1 MGKKSLK
8 KLVQDS
14 RNIFCMILRLIRWDW
29 QTLFLLEL
37 LYKLCSLVC
46 MVPLF
51 KMILQWT
58 IELAGI
64 PVLSQYTL
72 FTLIKK
78 PWFLVIL
85 FLLGVMVAFYAFIEL
100 TVIIHYFEAAKN
112 KEKITVA
119 GLLKKSWKQAIRIGQ
134 PQNICLLLFVALI
147 IPITNLTF
155 SSGLIGPLAVPE
167 FISNYLTSR
176 YLLLIPYT
184 IGTVLVV
191 LISFRWIF
199 SLHEYTIHNR
209 TFAEACDRSN
219 RMIKGRMLRTVAV
232 FFLWS
237 AFLAAVGYV
246 LYFLFLLCSALGIK
260 AFCGK
265 EYETD
270 VFWRWYGLVG
280 RWKSVLTD
288 VLTVLGKF
296 ALISAAWYYAR
307 QKAEPELS
315 VSREPVRTERSRRG
329 YWLRIAG
336 ILCMIGVC
344 VYFSDSASKWTQTT
358 LVSAHRGAA
367 AGMPENNLES
377 LKKIVRDN
385 VASSAELDIQQLADG
400 TLVMMHDSNFK
411 RIAGVDRY
419 VWDVTYEEAL
429 EFDMGVYAG
438 EEWEGTRIS
447 TLEEVLD
454 YIRTV
459 PWFKLILEV
468 KSTGRS
474 QGIEQQVLDMV
485 KERGM
490 MDQCIFASM
499 NYDIL
504 KNIKKIDEKATTQ
517 LITFIAYGKLYKL
530 EDVDIYSVEA
540 SFITRKLVNT
550 LKSLN
555 KPLYVWTVNRNKELR
570 YLQSLKVDCVVT
582 DDAYWADYMLAS
594 PNEDRLIQAVVR
606 RLLKGQDAVLA
617 SS

>member
-1 MGKKSLK
+1 
-8 KLVQDS
+8 
-14 RNIFCMILRLIRWDW
+14 
-29 QTLFLLEL
+29 
-37 LYKLCSLVC
+37 
-46 MVPLF
+46 
-51 KMILQWT
+51 
-58 IELAGI
+58 
-64 PVLSQYTL
+64 
-72 FTLIKK
+72 
-78 PWFLVIL
+78 
-85 FLLGVMVAFYAFIEL
+85 
-100 TVIIHYFEAAKN
+100 
-112 KEKITVA
+112 
-119 GLLKKSWKQAIRIGQ
+119 
-134 PQNICLLLFVALI
+134 
-147 IPITNLTF
+147 
-155 SSGLIGPLAVPE
+155 
-167 FISNYLTSR
+167 
-176 YLLLIPYT
+176 
-184 IGTVLVV
+184 
-191 LISFRWIF
+191 
-199 SLHEYTIHNR
+199 
-209 TFAEACDRSN
+209 
-219 RMIKGRMLRTVAV
+219 
-232 FFLWS
+232 
-237 AFLAAVGYV
+237 
-246 LYFLFLLCSALGIK
+246 
-260 AFCGK
+260 
-265 EYETD
+265 
-270 VFWRWYGLVG
+270 
-280 RWKSVLTD
+280 
-288 VLTVLGKF
+288 
-296 ALISAAWYYAR
+296 
-307 QKAEPELS
+307 
-315 VSREPVRTERSRRG
+315 
-329 YWLRIAG
+329 
-336 ILCMIGVC
+336 
-344 VYFSDSASKWTQTT
+344 
-358 LVSAHRGAA
+358 
-367 AGMPENNLES
+367 MPENNLES

-411 RIAGVDRY
+411 RIAGVDRD

>member
-14 RNIFCMILRLIRWDW
+14 RNIFSIILRLLRWDW
-29 QTLFLLEL
+29 QTLFLFEV

-46 MVPLF
+46 AVPLF

-72 FTLIKK
+72 FTLIQK

-100 TVIIHYFEAAKN
+100 TVIIHYFEAARK
-112 KEKITVA
+112 KERVTIA
-119 GLLKKSWKQAIRIGQ
+119 GLLKKSWKQAIRIGK

-147 IPITNLTF
+147 IPVTNLTF
-155 SSGLIGPLAVPE
+155 SSGLIGSLAVPE
-167 FISNYLTSR
+167 FISSYLKSR

-199 SLHEYTIHNR
+199 SLHEYTIQNR
-209 TFAEACDRSN
+209 SFSEACDRSN
-219 RMIKGRMLRTVAV
+219 RMMKGRMLRTVAV

-237 AFLAAVGYV
+237 AFLALVGYV

-270 VFWRWYGLVG
+270 MFWSWYGLVG

-288 VLTVLGKF
+288 ILTVLGKF
-296 ALISAAWYYAR
+296 ALISAVWYYVR
-307 QKAEPELS
+307 QKTEPQLS
-315 VSREPVRTERSRRG
+315 ISREPVHTQRSRHG
-329 YWLRIAG
+329 FWLRIAG
-336 ILCMIGVC
+336 ILCLIGVC

-367 AGMPENNLES
+367 VGMPENNLVS

-411 RIAGVDRY
+411 RIAGVDRN

-429 EFDMGVYAG
+429 EFDVGAYAG
-438 EEWEGTRIS
+438 EEWKGTRIS
-447 TLEEVLD
+447 TLEEILD
-454 YIRTV
+454 YVQTV
-459 PWFKLILEV
+459 PWFKLILEI
-468 KSTGRS
+468 KSTGRG

-606 RLLKGQDAVLA
+606 RLLKGQDTVLT